1 MPEIPLFNLGTLAVT
16 KAAVDALC
24 AGDVASALTR
34 HAYGDWGEVCADDAA
49 DNDRAVMV
57 GDRLF
62 SSYRSKRGEPFFVV
76 TEFDRSVTTV
86 MLPSDY

>member
-1 MPEIPLFNLGTLAVT
+1 MTEIPLFPLGALAVT
-16 KAAVDALC
+16 RSAADTLQ
-24 AGDVASALTR
+24 AGDVAEALTR
-34 HAYGDWGEVCADDAA
+34 HALGDWGDVPPDDAA
-49 DNDRAVMV
+49 DNDRSVIV

-62 SSYRSKRGEPFFVV
+62 SAYRSRKGEPFFVV

>member
-1 MPEIPLFNLGTLAVT
+1 MPEIPLFHLGALAVT
-16 KAAVDALC
+16 RAAVDALC
-24 AGDVASALTR
+24 ACDVAEALTR
-34 HAYGDWGEVCADDAA
+34 HALGDWGEVCADDAA
-49 DNDRAVMV
+49 DNDRAVIV

-62 SSYRSKRGEPFFVV
+62 SSYKARSGEPFFVI